1 MKSSLK
7 NMVVVLFTITAISA
21 LLVALV
27 NDVTKDAIAEAEQKN
42 KDLAKLEVL
51 PSFDG
56 QAEMNDTSYQIGD
69 FTVNVTEVKVD
80 DKILGYAV
88 EAPSLTANGY
98 ADKIY
103 LMVGFV
109 EDEAGRAKI
118 HGVKVLSQKET
129 PGLGANMIKPGNKL
143 ESSILGKYA
152 DDLVFKVKK
161 DDASGS
167 FDALT
172 GSTISSRAYANA
184 VETAYAGYLMKKGL
198 LLNKGN
204 VAVDKVAEDNKDA
217 VAPTSESEENIN
229 ITEVDDTAMSQPVEE
244 PNAEELNAE
253 EEFVNTS
260 DEGVEN
266 GDSVEAIEAEGADAT
281 AAATDEVSVDE
292 ASVIEQL
299 DESET
304 QKGEVNNE

>member
-51 PSFDG
+51 PLFEG
-56 QAEMNDTSYQIGD
+56 EAEMNDTSYQIGD

-80 DKILGYAV
+80 GKILGYAV

-204 VAVDKVAEDNKDA
+204 VAVEKSAEDDMDVKDYEH
-217 VAPTSESEENIN
+217 VTDEP
-229 ITEVDDTAMSQPVEE
+229 ITEE
-244 PNAEELNAE
+244 PNAEEE
-253 EEFVNTS
+253 DVNTS
-260 DEGVEN
+260 DEGVE
-266 GDSVEAIEAEGADAT
+266 SVESVETIEAEG

-292 ASVIEQL
+292 ASVNEQL
-299 DESET
+299 VESET

>member
-7 NMVVVLFTITAISA
+7 NMVLVLFTITAISA

-27 NDVTKDAIAEAEQKN
+27 NNVTKDAIAEAEQKN

-51 PSFDG
+51 PSFEG
-56 QAEMNDTSYQIGD
+56 EAEMLDTAYQIGD

-80 DKILGYAV
+80 DKTLGYAV
-88 EAPSLTANGY
+88 EAPSITVNGY

-152 DDLVFKVKK
+152 EELTFMVKK
-161 DDASGS
+161 DDPKGS

-204 VAVDKVAEDNKDA
+204 VEVDKGAEDESDDVAPAVDEQESIDIDEEDATLLESEQESIIEEVDNDATNTIDESVEKGDSTEVAEA
-217 VAPTSESEENIN
+217 AETAETENI
-229 ITEVDDTAMSQPVEE
+229 
-244 PNAEELNAE
+244 
-253 EEFVNTS
+253 
-260 DEGVEN
+260 
-266 GDSVEAIEAEGADAT
+266 
-281 AAATDEVSVDE
+281 DEVSVDE
-292 ASVIEQL
+292 ASVNEQL
-299 DESET
+299 DGSET
-304 QKGEVNNE
+304 QKGEVDNE

>member
-80 DKILGYAV
+80 GEVLGYAV

-143 ESSILGKYA
+143 ESSILGEYA

-184 VETAYAGYLMKKGL
+184 VETAYAGYLMAKGQL
-198 LLNKGN
+198 ISSE
-204 VAVDKVAEDNKDA
+204 DKEAENSAEDATNSTT
-217 VAPTSESEENIN
+217 VSEL
-229 ITEVDDTAMSQPVEE
+229 DHEE
-244 PNAEELNAE
+244 PINYVERREEVATEELSTDAKAGIPA
-253 EEFVNTS
+253 S
-260 DEGVEN
+260 
-266 GDSVEAIEAEGADAT
+266 DSVEPMETVNADVAESDAAMMPVIAD
-281 AAATDEVSVDE
+281 
-292 ASVIEQL
+292 L

-304 QKGEVNNE
+304 QEGGK

>member
-7 NMVVVLFTITAISA
+7 NMVLVLFTITAISA

-27 NDVTKDAIAEAEQKN
+27 NDVTKDAIAEAEQQN

-51 PSFDG
+51 PSFEG
-56 QAEMNDTSYQIGD
+56 EAVMNDTPYQIGD

-80 DKILGYAV
+80 GEILGYAV
-88 EAPSLTANGY
+88 EAPSLTTNGY

-184 VETAYAGYLMKKGL
+184 VETAYAGYLMAKGQL
-198 LLNKGN
+198 ISSD
-204 VAVDKVAEDNKDA
+204 DKEAENSAEDATNSTT
-217 VAPTSESEENIN
+217 VSEP
-229 ITEVDDTAMSQPVEE
+229 DLEE
-244 PNAEELNAE
+244 PINYVERREEVATEELSTDAE
-253 EEFVNTS
+253 AGIPAS
-260 DEGVEN
+260 
-266 GDSVEAIEAEGADAT
+266 DSVEPMETVNADADVAESD
-281 AAATDEVSVDE
+281 AAMMP
-292 ASVIEQL
+292 VIADL

-304 QKGEVNNE
+304 KKGEVNNE

>member
-51 PSFDG
+51 PLFEG
-56 QAEMNDTSYQIGD
+56 EAEMNDTSYQIGD

-109 EDEAGRAKI
+109 EDEAGRAKV

-204 VAVDKVAEDNKDA
+204 VAVEKSAEDDMDVKDYEH
-217 VAPTSESEENIN
+217 VT
-229 ITEVDDTAMSQPVEE
+229 DD

-253 EEFVNTS
+253 EDVNTS
-260 DEGVEN
+260 DEGVE
-266 GDSVEAIEAEGADAT
+266 SVESVETIEAEGAD
-281 AAATDEVSVDE
+281 ATDEVSVDE
-292 ASVIEQL
+292 ASVNEQL

-304 QKGEVNNE
+304 QKGEVTNE

>member
-80 DKILGYAV
+80 GKILGYAV

-204 VAVDKVAEDNKDA
+204 VAVEKNAEDDMDVKDYEH
-217 VAPTSESEENIN
+217 VT
-229 ITEVDDTAMSQPVEE
+229 DE
-244 PNAEELNAE
+244 PNAEESNADELNAE
-253 EEFVNTS
+253 EDVNTS

-266 GDSVEAIEAEGADAT
+266 GESVEAIEAEGADAT

-292 ASVIEQL
+292 ASVNEQL
-299 DESET
+299 VESET

>member
-80 DKILGYAV
+80 GKILGYAV

-204 VAVDKVAEDNKDA
+204 VAVEKSAEDDMDVKDYEH
-217 VAPTSESEENIN
+217 VT
-229 ITEVDDTAMSQPVEE
+229 DD

-253 EEFVNTS
+253 EDVNTS
-260 DEGVEN
+260 DEGVESVE
-266 GDSVEAIEAEGADAT
+266 SVEAIEAEGADAT
-281 AAATDEVSVDE
+281 DEVSVDE
-292 ASVIEQL
+292 ASVNEQL

>member
-80 DKILGYAV
+80 GEVLGYAV

-184 VETAYAGYLMKKGL
+184 VETAYAGYLMKKGM

-204 VAVDKVAEDNKDA
+204 VAVEKSAEDDMDVKDYEH
-217 VAPTSESEENIN
+217 VT
-229 ITEVDDTAMSQPVEE
+229 DE
-244 PNAEELNAE
+244 PIADEPIAE
-253 EEFVNTS
+253 EEIVNTS
-260 DEGVEN
+260 DEGVESVE
-266 GDSVEAIEAEGADAT
+266 SVEAIEDEG

-292 ASVIEQL
+292 ASVNEQL
-299 DESET
+299 VESGT

>member
-51 PSFDG
+51 PLFEG
-56 QAEMNDTSYQIGD
+56 EAEMEDTLYQIGD

-80 DKILGYAV
+80 GEVLGYAV

-198 LLNKGN
+198 LLNKDN
-204 VAVDKVAEDNKDA
+204 VAVEKSAEDDMDIKDEMPITDEPIA
-217 VAPTSESEENIN
+217 DEPVTDEPIADEPVTEEI
-229 ITEVDDTAMSQPVEE
+229 
-244 PNAEELNAE
+244 
-253 EEFVNTS
+253 VNTS

-266 GDSVEAIEAEGADAT
+266 GESEEAIEAI
-281 AAATDEVSVDE
+281 AAESAESKESTEDVVSATDEVSVDE
-292 ASVIEQL
+292 ALVNEQL

-304 QKGEVNNE
+304 QKGEVNND

>member
-51 PSFDG
+51 PLFEG
-56 QAEMNDTSYQIGD
+56 EAEMNDTSYQIGD

-80 DKILGYAV
+80 GKILGYAV

-109 EDEAGRAKI
+109 EDEVGRAKI

-143 ESSILGKYA
+143 ESSILGEYA

-204 VAVDKVAEDNKDA
+204 VAVEKSAEDDMDVKDYEH
-217 VAPTSESEENIN
+217 VT
-229 ITEVDDTAMSQPVEE
+229 DE
-244 PNAEELNAE
+244 PIAEELNAE
-253 EEFVNTS
+253 EIVNTS
-260 DEGVEN
+260 DEGVE
-266 GDSVEAIEAEGADAT
+266 SVESVETIEAEGADAT

>member
-51 PSFDG
+51 PLFEG
-56 QAEMNDTSYQIGD
+56 EAEMNDTSYQIGD

-80 DKILGYAV
+80 GKILGYAV
-88 EAPSLTANGY
+88 EAPSLTTNGY

-161 DDASGS
+161 DGASGS

-204 VAVDKVAEDNKDA
+204 VAVEKSAEDDMDVKDYEH
-217 VAPTSESEENIN
+217 VT
-229 ITEVDDTAMSQPVEE
+229 EE
-244 PNAEELNAE
+244 PITDEPIAE
-253 EEFVNTS
+253 EEDVNTS
-260 DEGVEN
+260 DEGVE
-266 GDSVEAIEAEGADAT
+266 SVESVETIEAEGADTT
-281 AAATDEVSVDE
+281 AAATDEVSVDG
-292 ASVIEQL
+292 ASVNEQL
-299 DESET
+299 VESET

>member
-7 NMVVVLFTITAISA
+7 NMVLVLFTITAISA

-27 NDVTKDAIAEAEQKN
+27 NDVTKDAIAEAEQQN

-51 PSFDG
+51 PSFEG
-56 QAEMNDTSYQIGD
+56 EAVMNDKPYQIGD

-80 DKILGYAV
+80 GEILGYAV
-88 EAPSLTANGY
+88 EAPSLTTNGY

-184 VETAYAGYLMKKGL
+184 VETAYAGYLMAKGQL
-198 LLNKGN
+198 ISSEDDEAENSAEDATNSTTVSEPDLEEPINYVERREEAFIDITGEE
-204 VAVDKVAEDNKDA
+204 VATEELSTDAKAGIPASDRVEPMETVNADADVAESDA
-217 VAPTSESEENIN
+217 
-229 ITEVDDTAMSQPVEE
+229 AMMPV
-244 PNAEELNAE
+244 
-253 EEFVNTS
+253 
-260 DEGVEN
+260 
-266 GDSVEAIEAEGADAT
+266 IAD
-281 AAATDEVSVDE
+281 
-292 ASVIEQL
+292 L

-304 QKGEVNNE
+304 QEGGK

>member
-1 MKSSLK
+1 
-7 NMVVVLFTITAISA
+7 MVVVLFTITAISA

-204 VAVDKVAEDNKDA
+204 VAVEKSAEDDMDVKDYEH
-217 VAPTSESEENIN
+217 VT
-229 ITEVDDTAMSQPVEE
+229 DE

-253 EEFVNTS
+253 EDVNTS
-260 DEGVEN
+260 DEGVE
-266 GDSVEAIEAEGADAT
+266 SVESVETIEAEGADAT

-292 ASVIEQL
+292 ASVNEQL
-299 DESET
+299 VESET

>member
-51 PSFDG
+51 PLFEG
-56 QAEMNDTSYQIGD
+56 EAEMNDTSYQIGD

-80 DKILGYAV
+80 GKILGYAV

-204 VAVDKVAEDNKDA
+204 VAVEKSAEDDMDVKDYEH
-217 VAPTSESEENIN
+217 VT
-229 ITEVDDTAMSQPVEE
+229 EE
-244 PNAEELNAE
+244 PITDEPIAEELNAE
-253 EEFVNTS
+253 EDVNTS

-266 GDSVEAIEAEGADAT
+266 GESVEAIEAEGADAT

-292 ASVIEQL
+292 ASVNEQL
-299 DESET
+299 VESET

>member
-80 DKILGYAV
+80 GDVLGYAV

-204 VAVDKVAEDNKDA
+204 VAVEKSAEDDMDVKDYEHVTDEPNA
-217 VAPTSESEENIN
+217 
-229 ITEVDDTAMSQPVEE
+229 DE
-244 PNAEELNAE
+244 PNAEED
-253 EEFVNTS
+253 VNTP

>member
-7 NMVVVLFTITAISA
+7 NMVLVLFTITAISA

-27 NDVTKDAIAEAEQKN
+27 NNVTKDAIAEAEQKN

-51 PSFDG
+51 PSFEG
-56 QAEMNDTSYQIGD
+56 EAEMLDTAYQIGD

-80 DKILGYAV
+80 DKTLGYAV
-88 EAPSLTANGY
+88 EAPSITANGY

-152 DDLVFKVKK
+152 EELTFKVKK
-161 DDASGS
+161 DDPKGS

-204 VAVDKVAEDNKDA
+204 VEVDKGAEDESDV
-217 VAPTSESEENIN
+217 VA
-229 ITEVDDTAMSQPVEE
+229 
-244 PNAEELNAE
+244 L
-253 EEFVNTS
+253 TS
-260 DEGVEN
+260 DEEEDVDMTEADNSTLLEPVMEEDSSEETEDGAATNVVDDGVEN
-266 GDSVEAIEAEGADAT
+266 GDSVEANEVEGDT
-281 AAATDEVSVDE
+281 EEVSVDE
-292 ASVIEQL
+292 VSVNEQL
-299 DESET
+299 DGSET
-304 QKGEVNNE
+304 QKGEVDNE

>member
-80 DKILGYAV
+80 GEVLGYAV

-109 EDEAGRAKI
+109 EDEVGRAKI

-161 DDASGS
+161 GGASGS

-204 VAVDKVAEDNKDA
+204 VAVEKSAEDDMDVKDYEH
-217 VAPTSESEENIN
+217 VT
-229 ITEVDDTAMSQPVEE
+229 DE
-244 PNAEELNAE
+244 PNAEEE
-253 EEFVNTS
+253 IVNTS
-260 DEGVEN
+260 DEGVE
-266 GDSVEAIEAEGADAT
+266 SVESVETIEAEGADAT
-281 AAATDEVSVDE
+281 AAATDDESVDE
-292 ASVIEQL
+292 ASVNEQL
-299 DESET
+299 VESGT

>member
-7 NMVVVLFTITAISA
+7 NMVLVLFTITAISA

-27 NDVTKDAIAEAEQKN
+27 NNVTKDAIAEAEQKN

-51 PSFDG
+51 PSFEG
-56 QAEMNDTSYQIGD
+56 EAEMVDTAYQIGD

-80 DKILGYAV
+80 DKTLGYAV
-88 EAPSLTANGY
+88 EAPSITTSGY

-152 DDLVFKVKK
+152 EELTFKVKK
-161 DDASGS
+161 DDPKGS

-204 VAVDKVAEDNKDA
+204 VEVDKGAEDESDDVAPAVDEQESIDIDEEDA
-217 VAPTSESEENIN
+217 TLLESEQESI
-229 ITEVDDTAMSQPVEE
+229 IEEVDNDAT
-244 PNAEELNAE
+244 
-253 EEFVNTS
+253 NTI
-260 DEGVEN
+260 DESVEN
-266 GDSVEAIEAEGADAT
+266 GDSVEANEVEGDT
-281 AAATDEVSVDE
+281 EEVLVDE
-292 ASVIEQL
+292 ASVNEQL
-299 DESET
+299 DGSET
-304 QKGEVNNE
+304 QKGEVDNE